1 MIWFNNMYVRVVK
14 LFCFSIVLLSFFAAN
29 AHSFDSFTVKN
40 IRVEGAQRIS
50 AGTVFNYFPIKVGEI
65 AEADNISNALH
76 ELFKTGFFKDVRIE
90 AENDVLIIS
99 VVERP
104 AIATIEFDGNTD
116 IETEELKKSLK
127 QVGFAEGRVYDKSLL
142 DKVVEELRRQYYAR
156 GKYSVQIDS
165 IVSVLE
171 RNRVGIKVDISEGK
185 VSKIKKINIVGNRSF
200 SEEELLD
207 EIELTKPTLFS
218 FYNKKDQ
225 YSKQRLSGDLEKIR
239 SFYMDRGY
247 VNFSIDSTQV
257 SITPDK
263 KNVYITINIVEGDQY
278 SISDVKIAGD
288 LILTKEELFK
298 LVKIKKNQV
307 FSRKNIT
314 NTSESIVEALGKEG
328 YAFSNVNPIPEIDD
342 KSNTISLTFFID
354 PGNRVYV
361 RKINVY
367 GNTSTAD
374 HVIRRELRQQESAWI
389 STDKVALGKKRL
401 NKLGYFRE
409 VSVETPAVPG
419 MTDLVDVNYTIEE
432 QSTGS
437 INAGVGFSQ
446 TDGLILN
453 FSVSQKNFLGTGN
466 SFSVGINTSKV
477 NQLFH
482 LSVTDPYWTQD
493 GVSRT
498 WYVTHRKT
506 EAEENN
512 LSNYTVNKDALGLSF
527 GFPVNEFNRYGIG
540 VDIEQNKVDLP
551 TDTSDTADNIIDFVE
566 HNGGDNYLTF
576 RLKAN
581 WAHDSRNRALFP
593 DRGSLMR
600 IKSDITI
607 PGSEYQ
613 FYHLGYKQ
621 VQYFS
626 FNKKLTLM
634 LKGDIGFGDTYG
646 GDIFPP
652 FENYYAGGMNSVR
665 GFKDNTLGPRD
676 TKTNRAT
683 GGQLRTVGNAE
694 IIMPIPFV
702 KDSAAY
708 RLSSFIDVGNVYE
721 SLDNFDA
728 NELRY
733 STGIAAAWL
742 SPFGLLRFSLGYPL
756 NDKSKDETQ
765 VFQFSFGQQF

>member
-1 MIWFNNMYVRVVK
+1 MFLPVLKFFGITFF
-14 LFCFSIVLLSFFAAN
+14 LLIFFSSKVY
-29 AHSFDSFTVKN
+29 SFDSFEVEN

-50 AGTVFNYFPIKVGEI
+50 AGTVFNYFPIKVGEQ
-65 AEADNISNALH
+65 ADTESVSNAMH

-90 AENDVLIIS
+90 AENNTLIIS
-99 VVERP
+99 VIERP
-104 AIATIEFDGNTD
+104 AISTIEFDGNKD

-142 DKVVEELRRQYYAR
+142 NRVVEELRRQYYSR
-156 GKYSVQIDS
+156 GKYAVRIES
-165 IVSVLE
+165 IITPLE
-171 RNRVGIKVDISEGK
+171 RNRVGIKIDISEGQ
-185 VSKIKKINIVGNRSF
+185 VSKIRKINIVGNHSY
-200 SEEELLD
+200 SEEDILD
-207 EIELTKPTLFS
+207 EMELSTPTLFS
-218 FYNKKDQ
+218 FYTKKDQ

-263 KNVYITINIVEGDQY
+263 KDVYITVNIVEGNQF
-278 SISDVKIAGD
+278 SISDVKISGD
-288 LILTKEELFK
+288 LILAKEDLFK
-298 LVKIKKNQV
+298 LVKIRKNQI

-314 NTSESIVEALGKEG
+314 LTSESMVEALGKEG

-342 KSNTISLTFFID
+342 KTNTISLTFFID

-361 RKINVY
+361 RKVNIY
-367 GNTSTAD
+367 GNSNTAD

-389 STDKVALGKKRL
+389 STAKVQRGKQRL
-401 NKLGYFRE
+401 SKLGYFRD
-409 VSVETPAVPG
+409 VSVETPPVPG
-419 MTDLVDVNYTIEE
+419 MTDLVDVNYTVEE

-466 SFSVGINTSKV
+466 SFSVGVNTSSV
-477 NQLFH
+477 NNLFH

-498 WYVTHRKT
+498 WYVTHRQT
-506 EAEENN
+506 DAEENN

-527 GFPVNEFNRYGIG
+527 GFPVNEFNRYGLGFDVERLQI
-540 VDIEQNKVDLP
+540 DLPVDL
-551 TDTSDTADNIIDFVE
+551 TDTADNIIDFVSN
-566 HNGGDNYLTF
+566 NGGDDYLT
-576 RLKAN
+576 LKLQAN
-581 WAHDSRNRALFP
+581 WSHDSRNKAIFP
-593 DRGSLMR
+593 DKGSLMR
-600 IKSDITI
+600 LKSDIAI

-613 FYHLGYKQ
+613 FFHLGYKQ
-621 VQYFS
+621 VQYFNMS
-626 FNKKLTLM
+626 KKLTLM
-634 LKGDIGFGDTYG
+634 LKGDVGVGDVYG

-676 TKTNRAT
+676 VKTNRAT

-708 RLSSFIDVGNVYE
+708 RLSGFFDVGNVYE
-721 SLDNFDA
+721 DLDNFAVD
-728 NELRY
+728 ELRY
-733 STGIAAAWL
+733 STGISGAWL
-742 SPFGLLRFSLGYPL
+742 SPFGLLRFSLAYPI
-756 NDKSKDETQ
+756 NDKSGDETQ
-765 VFQFSFGQQF
+765 MFQFSFGQQF